1 MLVAPPAGAEY
12 LPNTVELRCLE
23 NASEASA
30 APFSEGDN
38 ENPTASSVVFRNECR
53 NAAALALSSPQRTH
67 SVSSLGAAMFA
78 PPDDLSRHLLALFLF
93 GVGIGAEWYYADAAL
108 STPEPFA
115 EHHNLSARQLVA
127 RLFGALLVWY
137 MLKCL
142 YWLRAYGD
150 ENESGVSRVVF

>member
-1 MLVAPPAGAEY
+1 MKTLRPAASFLEMNAE
-12 LPNTVELRCLE
+12 
-23 NASEASA
+23 
-30 APFSEGDN
+30 
-38 ENPTASSVVFRNECR
+38 
-53 NAAALALSSPQRTH
+53 NAAALAQSSPQRTH

-142 YWLRAYGD
+142 DTCSSVWLGAYGD